1 MSTFIVE
8 ARRVESVLTELL
20 RKKEKEIAD
29 FKARLKRKQQSQM
42 LTGVSIKQ
50 EKYAKD
56 EFERATSWGRA
67 FSNYLS
73 ELRWLNAFALLNRVA
88 LKNALFRMQKNYLQI
103 PDNLIDKQLLLRCK
117 TKYCPVMY
125 SQSDFVIMNLQN
137 DLLYFY
143 ADLFTG
149 GDIKLARNVVIPKQ
163 EIRKYDIARINYA
176 AGVLSTV
183 LLAFIVAHLDKSR
196 ATLMINGVPASQQR
210 LILAAY
216 RVAFATNLI
225 VYMLGVCIH
234 VFRAYKINYEFI
246 FGISRQGSIS

>member
-1 MSTFIVE
+1 MNALQSFVSTFIVE

-29 FKARLKRKQQSQM
+29 FKTRLKRKQQSQM

-50 EKYAKD
+50 EKYAKN

-67 FSNYLS
+67 FSNFYS

-88 LKNALFRMQKNYLQI
+88 LKNALFRMQKNYLHT

-125 SQSDFVIMNLQN
+125 SQSDHMIMNLQN
-137 DLLYFY
+137 DLLHFY

-176 AGVLSTV
+176 AGVLSAV

-196 ATLMINGVPASQQR
+196 STLMINGFPAGQQR

-234 VFRAYKINYEFI
+234 VFRTYKIFLFI
-246 FGISRQGSIS
+246 